1 MEDYRIVPAEQRY
14 CAGHARTL
22 SFVAQEGK
30 YLSTNS
36 PFSVSDTINFYL
48 YCKNKG
54 FPQLFVV
61 DTNDE
66 VVGWC
71 DIVTRESY
79 PDTVGFIGLGLMPEY
94 RDRGIGTLLMER
106 AIEEARYAGFRE
118 IRLDCRESNERAL
131 HLYRKL
137 GFRRVAFFRKGLVI
151 DGESIPIVCMRKK
164 I

>member
-1 MEDYRIVPAEQRY
+1 MEDYRIVPAERRY
-14 CAGHARTL
+14 CAGHAKTL
-22 SFVAQEGK
+22 SYVAQEGK

-36 PFSVSDTINFYL
+36 PFSETDTVNFYL

-61 DTNDE
+61 DMNDE

-71 DIVTRESY
+71 DIVTRDSY

-94 RDRGIGTLLMER
+94 RGRGIGTLLMER
-106 AIEEARYAGFRE
+106 GMKEAKDAGFRE
-118 IRLDCRESNERAL
+118 IRLDCRESNERAI
-131 HLYRKL
+131 HLYSRL
-137 GFRRVAFFRKGLVI
+137 GFKRVGFFRKGLNI
-151 DGESIPIVCMRKK
+151 DGENIPIVCMRKK